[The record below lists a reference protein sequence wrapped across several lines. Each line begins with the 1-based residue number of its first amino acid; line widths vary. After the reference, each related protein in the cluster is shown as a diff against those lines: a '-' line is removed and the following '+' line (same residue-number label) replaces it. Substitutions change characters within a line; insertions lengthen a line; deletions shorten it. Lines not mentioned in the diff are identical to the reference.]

1 MAEIC
6 EMELYQRLRSSG
18 WAVTLPAVVWQRAR
32 EPCERRPQ
40 LVQGVG
46 NTQSQEK
53 EEEEEEE
60 EE

>member
-1 MAEIC
+1 MAEVC

-53 EEEEEEE
+53 EEEE
-60 EE
+60 